1 MTQDKSASTPWAD
14 ALIDGLLLV
23 VNVAAHIL
31 NVLSVCSFFLNGCLP
46 NLIAKL
52 LHLLKREHN
61 SLVPC
66 DSVSQMKQ
74 GDDSFIGLH

>member
-14 ALIDGLLLV
+14 ALIDGMLLV
-23 VNVAAHIL
+23 VNVATDIIYVFA
-31 NVLSVCSFFLNGCLP
+31 VCSFFLNGCLP

-52 LHLLKREHN
+52 LHLLMCEHN
-61 SLVPC
+61 SLVPG
-66 DSVSQMKQ
+66 DSASQMKQ

>member
-14 ALIDGLLLV
+14 ALIDGMLLV
-23 VNVAAHIL
+23 VNVATHIL

-52 LHLLKREHN
+52 LHLLMCEHN
-61 SLVPC
+61 SLVPG
-66 DSVSQMKQ
+66 DSTSQVKQ
-74 GDDSFIGLH
+74 RDDCFVCLH